1 MALSHLEEEHQRAL
15 AKLKL
20 ETQSETGSITSTR
33 MPAGCVSPGTN
44 EPVKS
49 IATLQAEALEEWSQ
63 LEDKKKDQMRAEAQK
78 LTARMRSKQAEH
90 EQAITAARARAD
102 KATSEAARARFE
114 DEIREREAQHARE
127 LQKLEAQAS
136 RLHPPLTTHCTPP
149 FHPRMLPT
157 SSHVKRT
164 GNGISRP
171 HRERVCEHCCQGK
184 RR

>member
-63 LEDKKKDQMRAEAQK
+63 LKDLHK
-78 LTARMRSKQAEH
+78 LGEGAR
-90 EQAITAARARAD
+90 AARR
-102 KATSEAARARFE
+102 
-114 DEIREREAQHARE
+114 
-127 LQKLEAQAS
+127 
-136 RLHPPLTTHCTPP
+136 
-149 FHPRMLPT
+149 
-157 SSHVKRT
+157 
-164 GNGISRP
+164 
-171 HRERVCEHCCQGK
+171 
-184 RR
+184 